1 MKPFLTPLLLSLL
14 FAAQASA
21 GILNGDF
28 SVAGT
33 SPEPFADWTTEVDST
48 TGLLN
53 YDRPTDGGGF
63 TLFKDIGT
71 VGSSQ
76 FSQSFSLPSGSFRL
90 SFEFRLSTSGVLR
103 IPASVPDSF
112 QATLLDSSGLTG
124 LLPSGPGFSAFYSI
138 DNDGVSPESF
148 DPLFVTSLPLGGGIR
163 RITLDLSSLAP
174 QSLSI
179 DFLLNGSLD
188 GFSTQ
193 VELDNVVLAQNST
206 VPEPASFLIWSASLG
221 IAGVWHRRRSSR
233 GRLLQVRLSGQSSRN
248 GRLDI

>member
-33 SPEPFADWTTEVDST
+33 SPEPFADWTTEVDSA
-48 TGLLN
+48 TGILN
-53 YDRPTDGGGF
+53 FDRPTDGGGSA
-63 TLFKDIGT
+63 LFKDIGT

-76 FSQSFSLPSGSFRL
+76 ISQSFSLPSGSLRL
-90 SFEFRLSTSGVLR
+90 SFEFRIRTNPPPPPG
-103 IPASVPDSF
+103 SVPDSF
-112 QATLLDSSGLTG
+112 QATLFDSGGLTG
-124 LLPSGPGFSAFYSI
+124 LLPSDSGFSAFYTI
-138 DNDGVSPESF
+138 DSEGTEFF
-148 DPLFVTSLPLGGGIR
+148 DSHYVTSLPLGGDIR

-174 QSLSI
+174 QSLFI
-179 DFLLNGSLD
+179 DFLLNGAAN
-188 GFSTQ
+188 GISTQ

-233 GRLLQVRLSGQSSRN
+233 VTRRKSR
-248 GRLDI
+248 I

>member
-1 MKPFLTPLLLSLL
+1 MKTFLAPLLLSFLL
-14 FAAQASA
+14 AAQASA

-28 SVAGT
+28 SVAGA
-33 SPEPFADWTTEVDST
+33 SPEPLADWTTDI
-48 TGLLN
+48 LN
-53 YDRPTDGGGF
+53 FDRPTDGGDF
-63 TLFKDIGT
+63 ALFKDSGP

-76 FSQSFSLPSGSFRL
+76 LSQSFSLPSGSFRL

-112 QATLLDSSGLTG
+112 QATLFDSSMTG
-124 LLPSGPGFSAFYSI
+124 LLPSGLGFSAFYSI

-148 DPLFVTSLPLGGGIR
+148 DPLFVTSQDLGGGIR
-163 RITLDLSSLAP
+163 KITLDLSSLAP

-179 DFLLNGSLD
+179 DFLLNGSVD

-221 IAGVWHRRRSSR
+221 IACVWQRRRSSR
-233 GRLLQVRLSGQSSRN
+233 GTSRKS
-248 GRLDI
+248 R

>member
-1 MKPFLTPLLLSLL
+1 MKPFLTPLLLLL
-14 FAAQASA
+14 LLVSQAGA

-33 SPEPFADWTTEVDST
+33 SPDPFADWTTEVDL
-48 TGLLN
+48 TGNLN
-53 YDRPTDGGGF
+53 FDRPTDGGGYA
-63 TLFKDIGT
+63 LFKDIGT

-76 FSQSFSLPSGSFRL
+76 ISQSFILPSGSFRL

-112 QATLLDSSGLTG
+112 QATLFDSSGLTG
-124 LLPSGPGFSAFYSI
+124 LLPSASGPGFSAFYSI
-138 DNDGVSPESF
+138 DNDGVFPESF
-148 DPLFVTSLPLGGGIR
+148 DQHYVKSEDLGLGIR

-174 QSLSI
+174 QSPQSLTI
-179 DFLLNGSLD
+179 DFILNGSVD

-193 VELDNVVLAQNST
+193 VELDNVVLALNPT
-206 VPEPASFLIWSASLG
+206 VPEPASFLIWATSLG

-233 GRLLQVRLSGQSSRN
+233 GASCKSR
-248 GRLDI
+248 I